1 MKLFLSLLAAL
12 ALPTA
17 VNAEK
22 LCTITSELDK
32 DVVIK
37 IEGDSLG
44 MSGRITYKEK
54 PMYRISFF
62 HQKMFCVLKSYL
74 HRGIWKNIQ
83 VKIMS
88 NILVFCPKILKK
100 LFNSI

>member
-1 MKLFLSLLAAL
+1 MKRYLISLLAAI

-22 LCTITSELDK
+22 LCTITSEIDK

-37 IEGDSLG
+37 IEGDNLG
-44 MSGRITYKEK
+44 MFGRITYKNN

-62 HQKMFCVLKSYL
+62 HMNGY
-74 HRGIWKNIQ
+74 GEY
-83 VKIMS
+83 KIY
-88 NILVFCPKILKK
+88 P
-100 LFNSI
+100 